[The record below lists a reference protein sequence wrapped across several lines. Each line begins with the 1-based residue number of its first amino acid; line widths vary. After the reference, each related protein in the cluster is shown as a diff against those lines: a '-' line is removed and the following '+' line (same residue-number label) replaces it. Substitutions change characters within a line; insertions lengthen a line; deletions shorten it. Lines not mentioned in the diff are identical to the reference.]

1 MLRTF
6 DDTGR
11 DTASIPGRVCTIKNP
26 RMANGVLVALL
37 GLGVAAAAW
46 LVAVMLAGPWLA
58 DTLLVEGSVA
68 ALTVLAFGL
77 TAWSLSRA
85 LGCGRCHTP
94 QCRCS

>member
-1 MLRTF
+1 MLRTLS
-6 DDTGR
+6 DTI
-11 DTASIPGRVCTIKNP
+11 TETVSLPGHACTIKNP
-26 RMANGVLVALL
+26 RLANTVLFALVGLSVVA
-37 GLGVAAAAW
+37 GAW
-46 LVAVMLAGPWLA
+46 LVSVMLAGPWLA

-68 ALTVLAFGL
+68 AITVLAFGL